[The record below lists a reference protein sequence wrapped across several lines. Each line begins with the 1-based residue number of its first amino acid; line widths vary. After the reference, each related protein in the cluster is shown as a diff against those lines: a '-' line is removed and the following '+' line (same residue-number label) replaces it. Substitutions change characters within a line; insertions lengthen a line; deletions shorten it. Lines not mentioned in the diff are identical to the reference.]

1 MNILNKLIN
10 KVKNIRSSNI
20 LTLESSSFSE
30 TVKLII
36 IDSIEMILNDEETFN
51 KFLDYEKNT
60 EIFGND
66 TTKYDYIIA
75 IKSYIH
81 CKIDMDEKI
90 PKDIA
95 KKYYIITNE
104 KIDKNN
110 ILRNKDKKIKKLKNK
125 VAKDILQTDELFE
138 IFISDKKEYENIN
151 FNQLYDSTKKY
162 IDKNIVITRKDI
174 EDEINAYLNMKDK
187 SIGFDKKTYEKFKI
201 IKTIKQIKNE
211 GIKIDP
217 NIKLSDEFE
226 NSIMNAI
233 PEGLDDISLARAIY
247 IELNKR
253 VQYSEEMS
261 FFNQNLDL
269 DFINNIHNRN
279 ISGVNEESNR
289 ITCKG
294 WSEIYSYFL
303 EKCEIDSYIIK
314 KGKHHHVEFIAK
326 GEVFLADATNTTES
340 KEDKNIMTDLG
351 RAKIGLKPEGFK
363 CLSGNEKNYDLI
375 DKAIGYD
382 FTPIQIDNS
391 VYNLVSSIEE
401 KNSESKEDKN
411 ISTKQKQENN
421 IKVLKVFFEDIL
433 EDTSNLNSLE
443 IYSYIRN
450 IISLMDTPF
459 KEVVS
464 LNTSYIYSNS
474 ELNGH
479 DLVTVVPI
487 NIYDDS
493 CENENKEENNE
504 NSENKEYLKYDYILI
519 DNQKGI
525 IRKTKEELLDDIKND
540 KYLINKKIDK
550 DNIILGIR
558 KEELKQAKNYKLDD
572 QKRVEKDIKDNS
584 DYTR

>member
-10 KVKNIRSSNI
+10 KLKNIRSSNI

-66 TTKYDYIIA
+66 TTKDDYIIA
-75 IKSYIH
+75 IKSYIN

-125 VAKDILQTDELFE
+125 VAKDILLTDELFE

-162 IDKNIVITRKDI
+162 IDKNIVITREDI

-217 NIKLSDEFE
+217 NLKLSEEFE
-226 NSIMNAI
+226 SSIMNSI
-233 PEGLDDISLARAIY
+233 PKGLDDIALSRAIY

-269 DFINNIHNRN
+269 DFINNIHNKD
-279 ISGVNEESNR
+279 ISKVDLKDNK
-289 ITCKG
+289 ITCKN

-303 EKCEIDSYIIK
+303 EKHDIDSYIIK
-314 KGKHHHVEFIAK
+314 KGKHHHVEFILN
-326 GEVFLADATNTTES
+326 GQVFFADATNATES
-340 KEDKNIMTDLG
+340 DQDKNIMTDLG
-351 RAKIGLKPEGFK
+351 RAKLGLKPEGFK
-363 CLSGNEKNYDLI
+363 CIAGNEKNYDLI

-382 FTPIQIDNS
+382 FKPISIDNS
-391 VYNLVSSIEE
+391 VYNLVASIKE
-401 KNSESKEDKN
+401 KNNELKEDKN
-411 ISTKQKQENN
+411 VLIKQEQEKN
-421 IKVLKVFFEDIL
+421 IGILKVFFEDIL

-450 IISLMDTPF
+450 IINLIDSPF
-459 KEVVS
+459 KELVS
-464 LNTSYIYSNS
+464 LNTSYIYADS

-479 DLVTVVPI
+479 SLVTIVPI
-487 NIYDDS
+487 NIIED
-493 CENENKEENNE
+493 ENKEIE
-504 NSENKEYLKYDYILI
+504 NSQSKKESKYEYILI
-519 DNQKGI
+519 DVEQGI
-525 IRKTKEELLDDIKND
+525 VRKTKEELLDDIKKD
-540 KYLINKKIDK
+540 RYLINKNIEK
-550 DNIILGIR
+550 DNTILGIN
-558 KEELKQAKNYKLDD
+558 KEELQEAKEAKEYKVEEKLDD
-572 QKRVEKDIKDNS
+572 TKDNS
-584 DYTR
+584 EYMI